1 MLPTIATALHTARAR
16 LARTDTGTD
25 VDTDAARLDAEV
37 LLAHVLDKPRSHL
50 CAWPER
56 ALTPEQATHYA
67 ALVAR
72 RAGGEPIAH
81 ILGRREFWS
90 LDLDVTPATLIP
102 RPETELLVEL
112 ALARIPA
119 DAAPAVAD
127 LGTGTGAIALAVARE
142 RPRCRVT
149 ATDRSAAALEVA
161 HRNAARLGIGGI
173 DFRHGAW
180 YAPLGAG
187 RYDLILSNPPYVR
200 AGDPHLAQGDVRFE
214 PPGALVAGTDGLDD
228 LRSIVA
234 GAPAHLH
241 SGGWL
246 LVEHGYDQGDAVAAL
261 FRAAGFADIGTVRDL
276 NGQPRVTLGRRP

>member
-1 MLPTIATALHTARAR
+1 MPSTIATALHAACAR
-16 LARTDTGTD
+16 LARAGA
-25 VDTDAARLDAEV
+25 DTDAARLDAEV

-50 CAWPER
+50 RAWPER
-56 ALTPEQATHYA
+56 ALTTEQAAHYA

-72 RAGGEPIAH
+72 RAGGEPVAH
-81 ILGRREFWS
+81 LLGRREFWS

-119 DAAPAVAD
+119 DAALTVAD

-161 HRNAARLGIGGI
+161 RRNAARLGIAGI
-173 DFRHGAW
+173 DFRQGAW
-180 YAPLGAG
+180 YAPLGDE
-187 RYDLILSNPPYVR
+187 RYDLILSNPPYIR

-214 PPGALVAGTDGLDD
+214 PPGALVAGADGLDD
-228 LRSIVA
+228 LRVIVA
-234 GAPAHLH
+234 GAPAHLQD
-241 SGGWL
+241 GGWL
-246 LVEHGYDQGDAVAAL
+246 LVEHGYDQGAAVAAL
-261 FRAAGFADIGTVRDL
+261 FGAAGFAEVATIRDL
-276 NGQPRVTLGRRP
+276 GGQARATLGRSP

>member
-1 MLPTIATALHTARAR
+1 MPPTIATALHAALAR
-16 LARTDTGTD
+16 LTRAGA
-25 VDTDAARLDAEV
+25 DAGDARLDAEV
-37 LLAHVLDKPRSHL
+37 LLAHALDKPRSHL
-50 CAWPER
+50 RAWPER
-56 ALTPEQATHYA
+56 VLTAEQAARYEE
-67 ALVAR
+67 LVTR
-72 RAGGEPIAH
+72 RAGGEPVAH

-119 DAAPAVAD
+119 DAALAVAD

-161 HRNAARLGIGGI
+161 RRNAARLGIGGI

-180 YAPLGAG
+180 YAPLAG
-187 RYDLILSNPPYVR
+187 RRFDLILSNPPYVR
-200 AGDPHLAQGDVRFE
+200 TDDPHLAQGDVRFE
-214 PPGALVAGTDGLDD
+214 PPGALVAGADGLDD
-228 LRSIVA
+228 LRVIVA

-241 SGGWL
+241 GGGWL
-246 LVEHGYDQGDAVAAL
+246 LVEHGYDQDGAVAAL
-261 FRAAGFADIGTVRDL
+261 FHAAGFADVGTVRDL